1 MSSNVEA
8 NLPPT
13 NEGYGTHEYWEQRY
27 ANEADGR
34 TFDWFLSPT
43 YLLPLFEELTS
54 ISTSTNNV
62 KGKGKGKDTRILTLG
77 CGNSALGEVLYD
89 NGWESIVN
97 IDYSKIVIDQMK
109 DRHSVSRPKMEWLEM
124 DILDLGF
131 EDESFDMVV
140 DKGTMDAMLTT
151 KGDPWNPD
159 EKDIRTCTQEVT
171 EAIRVLRKQPGSK
184 FVYFTFG
191 QPHFR
196 KRYMENRP
204 GFKLSYREIGPPEG
218 FAYFMY
224 ILEYVGDKEQ

>member
-1 MSSNVEA
+1 MSSSVEA

-109 DRHSVSRPKMEWLEM
+109 DRHSVSRPKMKWLEM

-204 GFKLSYREIGPPEG
+204 GFKLSHREIGPPEG

>member
-1 MSSNVEA
+1 MPSKVEA

-27 ANEADGR
+27 ANEADGT

-43 YLLPLFEELTS
+43 YLLPLFEELTLD
-54 ISTSTNNV
+54 IG
-62 KGKGKGKDTRILTLG
+62 GKGKGKEARILTLG

-89 NGWESIVN
+89 NGWEEIVN

-109 DRHSVSRPKMEWLEM
+109 SRHSARTKMEWLEM
-124 DILDLGF
+124 DILNLDF
-131 EDESFDMVV
+131 QDEEFGLVV
-140 DKGTMDAMLTT
+140 DKGTMEDGSAMLTT
-151 KGDPWNPD
+151 KGDPWNPS
-159 EKDIRTCTQEVT
+159 EKDVVTCTQEVT
-171 EAIRVLRKQPGSK
+171 EAIRVLKKQPGSK

-196 KRYMENRP
+196 KRYMANRP
-204 GFKLSYREIGPPEG
+204 GFKLTHREIGPPEG

-224 ILEYVGDKEQ
+224 VLEYVGDV

>member
-1 MSSNVEA
+1 
-8 NLPPT
+8 
-13 NEGYGTHEYWEQRY
+13 
-27 ANEADGR
+27 
-34 TFDWFLSPT
+34 
-43 YLLPLFEELTS
+43 
-54 ISTSTNNV
+54 
-62 KGKGKGKDTRILTLG
+62 
-77 CGNSALGEVLYD
+77 
-89 NGWESIVN
+89 
-97 IDYSKIVIDQMK
+97 
-109 DRHSVSRPKMEWLEM
+109 
-124 DILDLGF
+124 
-131 EDESFDMVV
+131 
-140 DKGTMDAMLTT
+140 MLTT

>member
-1 MSSNVEA
+1 MPSNAEL

-27 ANEADGR
+27 ANEADGT

-54 ISTSTNNV
+54 SNLD
-62 KGKGKGKDTRILTLG
+62 KGKGKGKETRILTLG

-89 NGWESIVN
+89 NGWENIVN

-109 DRHSVSRPKMEWLEM
+109 ERHISRPKMEWLEM
-124 DILDLGF
+124 DILDLNF
-131 EDESFDMVV
+131 QDEDFDLVV

-159 EKDIRTCTQEVT
+159 EKDVRTCTQEVT
-171 EAIRVLRKQPGSK
+171 EAIRVLRKRPGSK

-204 GFKLSYREIGPPEG
+204 GFKLSWKEIGPPEG

-224 ILEYVGDKEQ
+224 ILEYAGDA